1 MNKNTNICNL
11 LGTITVPV
19 VIERYRKLMLITIS
33 IKIKEK
39 GTKKIAHEER
49 VYSLVLHVVL

>member
-1 MNKNTNICNL
+1 MNRNTTICNL
-11 LGTITVPV
+11 LGKITMPV
-19 VIERYRKLMLITIS
+19 VIERYWKLMLITTS
-33 IKIKEK
+33 IHINEK